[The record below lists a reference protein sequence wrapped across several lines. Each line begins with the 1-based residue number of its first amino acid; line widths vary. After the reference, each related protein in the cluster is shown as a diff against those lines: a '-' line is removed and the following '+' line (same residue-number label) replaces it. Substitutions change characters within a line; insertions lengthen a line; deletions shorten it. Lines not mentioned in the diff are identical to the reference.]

1 MSKSWS
7 TCTLL
12 CLNSKNAAQKVCHT
26 QASYQTTKLI
36 LVQNHPR
43 QLKYQ
48 RNIHYI
54 FNSAATSCKENKFFN
69 DIVKVKAYQYN
80 LLNNFSTLNKAYSKG
95 ECSVRR
101 MMTHS
106 SPFCTSMVHYYT
118 IHKPPT
124 FIQHSFF
131 LSSIFKFDRQKLKET
146 NNYLQG
152 CFIHRYVVL
161 SIIQL
166 YSYLWNSIDISYF
179 YILLPSIKIQ
189 RTTKYQ
195 TTYVVLVVKAI

>member
-36 LVQNHPR
+36 LVQNYPR

-80 LLNNFSTLNKAYSKG
+80 LLDNFSTLNKAYSKG

-101 MMTHS
+101 LMTHS
-106 SPFCTSMVHYYT
+106 SPFCTSAVHYYT

-131 LSSIFKFDRQKLKET
+131 LSPIFKFDRQKLKET

-152 CFIHRYVVL
+152 CFIQRYV
-161 SIIQL
+161 IQ
-166 YSYLWNSIDISYF
+166 YNHIYWNSFDTSYF
-179 YILLPSIKIQ
+179 DSTLTSFTL
-189 RTTKYQ
+189 Q
-195 TTYVVLVVKAI
+195 TNSQHQSTYVIREVQKI

>member
-36 LVQNHPR
+36 LVQNYPR

-80 LLNNFSTLNKAYSKG
+80 LLNNFSTLNKAYSKVSAP
-95 ECSVRR
+95 CVDWWPTAHHFAPLRCII
-101 MMTHS
+101 T
-106 SPFCTSMVHYYT
+106 PYT
-118 IHKPPT
+118 NHLHLFNILSLYL
-124 FIQHSFF
+124 QF
-131 LSSIFKFDRQKLKET
+131 LSLTGRNWRRPTTTRKVAWFKSM
-146 NNYLQG
+146 YL
-152 CFIHRYVVL
+152 
-161 SIIQL
+161 SL
-166 YSYLWNSIDISYF
+166 Y
-179 YILLPSIKIQ
+179 
-189 RTTKYQ
+189 
-195 TTYVVLVVKAI
+195 